1 MSAVFFPPALPGA
14 AALVLLLPIAATAQ
28 EAPFSLALPIDCVPG
43 EDCVVQNY
51 VDADPGAEARDYA
64 CGPLSYDGHK
74 GTDFRLPT
82 IAQQA
87 EGVEVRAAADGVVLG
102 LRDEMPDILQGW
114 EGAPELDGRDCGNG
128 VTIGHE
134 NGYETQ
140 YCHMAQGSI
149 AVAVGQRV
157 AAGERLGEVGLSGQ
171 SQFPHL
177 HLSVRRDGVELDP
190 FDPEDRV
197 ACGAAE
203 QTLWESPP
211 DYLPGG
217 LLDAGFAP
225 GVPDY
230 LDLQR
235 GTAQA
240 EVRSDTPLVL
250 WGFAFGGRAGD
261 VMHLV
266 VEGPEG
272 RVVDQEMALEK
283 TQAQLFRASGRR
295 APEGGWPAGSYEGH
309 VTLLRDG
316 TPLSER
322 RDTLSLGE

>member
-1 MSAVFFPPALPGA
+1 MPSPTALPRA
-14 AALVLLLPIAATAQ
+14 AALLLLLPSAAAAQ
-28 EAPFSLALPIDCVPG
+28 ETPFRLVLPIDCVLG
-43 EDCVVQNY
+43 EECAVQNY
-51 VDADPGAEARDYA
+51 VDADPGVEARDYA

-87 EGVEVRAAADGVVLG
+87 EGVEVRAAAAGVVLG

-134 NGYETQ
+134 NGWETQ

-157 AAGERLGEVGLSGQ
+157 AAGDRLGEVGLSGQ

-177 HLSVRRDGVELDP
+177 HFAVRRNDAVVDP

-203 QTLWESPP
+203 QTLWETPP

-217 LLDAGFAP
+217 LLDAGFAS

-235 GTAQA
+235 GTAEQ
-240 EVRSDTPLVL
+240 EVRSDAPLVL
-250 WGFAFGGRAGD
+250 WGFVFGGRAGD

-266 VEGPEG
+266 VEGPQG
-272 RVVDQEMALEK
+272 RVVDQEMPLEK

-295 APEGGWPAGSYEGH
+295 APEGGWPIGTYEGQ

-316 TPLSER
+316 APLSER
-322 RDTLSLGE
+322 RATLSLEE